1 MTEAAQGGDRHGWQ
15 TEYEALAGELR
26 TDPADALPELLDLV
40 ERMLRA
46 AGYADGVPGAPS
58 GDPEVGVVL
67 DRAREVVERREAVAP
82 VRDDDAFQAAGE
94 LRSLYQRLLEA
105 PEAEA
110 GADLRDANGDLGG
123 TR

>member
-46 AGYADGVPGAPS
+46 AGYADGVPGAP
-58 GDPEVGVVL
+58 GEPEVRVVL
-67 DRAREVVERREAVAP
+67 DRAREVVERRETGAA

-123 TR
+123 RR